1 MPPNK
6 GPILVSFTDKIYQT
20 FNELLT
26 PICLKFLQKF
36 QEEGRLRSLLNEASI
51 ILIPKPEKDT
61 SMKENYGLI
70 SLMNIDVKILNKI
83 LAHQIHQCIK
93 KTIHHDQVGLFWGSK
108 VDRKSTN
115 KCDTSHK
122 QNDR

>member
-51 ILIPKPEKDT
+51 ILIPKPDKDT
-61 SMKENYGLI
+61 TKKEKHRPG
-70 SLMNIDVKILNKI
+70 SPMNIDVKILKNI
-83 LAHQIHQCIK
+83 
-93 KTIHHDQVGLFWGSK
+93 S
-108 VDRKSTN
+108 
-115 KCDTSHK
+115 
-122 QNDR
+122 